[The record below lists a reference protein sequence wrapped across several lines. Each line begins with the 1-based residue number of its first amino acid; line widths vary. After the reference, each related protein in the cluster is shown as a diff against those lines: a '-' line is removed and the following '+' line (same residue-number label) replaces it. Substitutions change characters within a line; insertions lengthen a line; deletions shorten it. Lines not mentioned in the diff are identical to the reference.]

1 PSSAPRSSERLQMTT
16 NSIAHIAVYFLVI
29 LALTKPLGAYMAA
42 VFTGDGRLSRRFL
55 APVERVI
62 FRLFM
67 VDPTHEMDWKRYA
80 VAVLLF
86 SAVGMIP
93 VFAVMRLQG
102 HLPLNPQSLPAAS
115 PHLSFNTAAS
125 FDSNTNWQSYGGE
138 STLSYL
144 SQMIGLT

>member
-1 PSSAPRSSERLQMTT
+1 MTT
-16 NSIAHIAVYFLVI
+16 NAIAHIVFYFLVI

-42 VFTGDGRLSRRFL
+42 VFNGEGRMATRFF
-55 APVERVI
+55 APVERVVYRI
-62 FRLFM
+62 LM
-67 VDPTHEMDWKRYA
+67 VDPARGMDWKRYA
-80 VAVLLF
+80 VATLLF

-93 VFAVMRLQG
+93 VFAVMRLQE

-144 SQMIGLT
+144 SQMIGL